1 VTGRSRRLAVAV
13 AAVAG
18 ILAGVVVAFSLS
30 PASPT
35 TAGGQTASS
44 SPSAPSTTVPEPA
57 VTTTTTDV
65 PAPPDA
71 TGDEEPV
78 PAPGEILLVWTAG
91 GLPPGLAARVE
102 GVDGVRSVT
111 TVRGAQT
118 DLVGSV
124 DAAGQVVDELAD
136 GWRIPI
142 DTLAIDPETLPGFV
156 GHRSARAIRA
166 LAPGEAI
173 LTRSSAALRGLGA
186 GSTVRLSTGELTV
199 AALVADAAGSGAEL
213 LVHVADAERLGV
225 ATERF
230 VLLRH
235 DGDRDTVQRT
245 IAEQHLAGHTIRFR
259 TPAETAW
266 MRHGDAVAPQ
276 VLVKLAYGEFAYRDA
291 AGRGI
296 EIDPAWRD
304 RWVVAEQ
311 VPVLGEV
318 TCHRRMVPRLRSA
331 LDELA
336 QANLD
341 HLVDPADFAGCWSP
355 RRIAAG
361 QPISRHAW
369 GIAVDLNV
377 DGNPRGTF
385 STQDARLVETM
396 RRHGFTWG
404 GTWLVP
410 DPAHYEAIPRP

>member
-1 VTGRSRRLAVAV
+1 VTGRSRRLALAM

-18 ILAGVVVAFSLS
+18 ILAGIAIAFSLS
-30 PASPT
+30 SPVAPVA
-35 TAGGQTASS
+35 AGDPSASS
-44 SPSAPSTTVPEPA
+44 STTTATTVAES
-57 VTTTTTDV
+57 VTTTSASV
-65 PAPPDA
+65 APSSPDPTADDEPDRA
-71 TGDEEPV
+71 T
-78 PAPGEILLVWTAG
+78 GEILLIWTAG
-91 GLPPGLAARVE
+91 GLPSGLEARVE
-102 GVDGVRSVT
+102 AVDGVRSVT
-111 TVRGAQT
+111 TVRGGQT

-124 DAAGQVVDELAD
+124 DAAGRVVDDLTD
-136 GWRIPI
+136 GWRIPL
-142 DTLAIDPETLPGFV
+142 DTLAVDPGTLPGFV
-156 GHRSARAIRA
+156 GDRAARAIGA
-166 LAPGEAI
+166 LQPGEAI
-173 LTRSSAALRGLGA
+173 LTRSSAAIRRLDTGSALRLA
-186 GSTVRLSTGELTV
+186 TGELTV
-199 AALVADAAGSGAEL
+199 AAVVADAAGAGAEL
-213 LVHVADAERLGV
+213 LVHAADAERLGV

-235 DGDRDTVQRT
+235 DGDRDAVQRT
-245 IAEQHLAGHTIRFR
+245 IADEHLAGHTIRFR
-259 TPAETAW
+259 SPAETAW

-276 VLVKLAYGEFAYRDA
+276 VLVKLAYGEFAYRDDA
-291 AGRGI
+291 DRAI
-296 EIDPAWRD
+296 EIDPAWRE
-304 RWVVAEQ
+304 RWIVAEQ
-311 VPVLGEV
+311 VRVLGPV

-355 RRIAAG
+355 RRIAEG

-385 STQDARLVETM
+385 STQDPRLVETM

-410 DPAHYEAIPRP
+410 DPAHYEAIP